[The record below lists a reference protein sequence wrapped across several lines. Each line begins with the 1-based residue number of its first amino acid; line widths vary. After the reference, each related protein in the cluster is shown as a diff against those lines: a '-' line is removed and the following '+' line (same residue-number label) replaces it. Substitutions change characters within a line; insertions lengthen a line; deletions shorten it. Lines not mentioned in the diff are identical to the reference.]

1 MEMIVK
7 RQKAAAFLE
16 DRRPVD
22 PSEFR
27 LEKLVLPQPI
37 IKSVEIKEEDDSAQ
51 RKLSNVKPSIAR
63 LIREGPLTGEAYMSI
78 ANDVADRKEKDL
90 KAKRLR
96 TEEKKEKGQSITIM
110 THELKKVC

>member
-1 MEMIVK
+1 MGRSLQCVSNCTKAWEKAGLIPFNQRPLMEMIVK

-37 IKSVEIKEEDDSAQ
+37 IKSVEIKEDSH
-51 RKLSNVKPSIAR
+51 RGS
-63 LIREGPLTGEAYMSI
+63 
-78 ANDVADRKEKDL
+78 
-90 KAKRLR
+90 
-96 TEEKKEKGQSITIM
+96 
-110 THELKKVC
+110 